1 MDIIAWVPQP
11 GDLIFSLRNGLFY
24 PGIVSKF
31 TPPDQ
36 FCVKYDDDA
45 PDQWLPREGL
55 RPTDW
60 DFDPDERPP
69 QQPQVVAPP
78 PPPAA
83 AAPMPAP
90 WTVGPDAQTWDSVPA
105 PPLLPPPAFMVPH
118 PPPYAIQPPPNV
130 GRPAPAAPPPP
141 PAPALVVDPA
151 PPPPRRKRGRLAA
164 AAAAKQKKPAARKL
178 AKKPAKKPDR
188 RTKEGRRAAAAA
200 AAAEG
205 GAPPGTSARAALPF
219 ADGVA
224 ADGGDDQ
231 LKLPPLS
238 RDIRLVVAHDWEQI
252 VGKPIHW
259 APLPRKPCVADLLQ
273 TYAATKRQGGVHG
286 QAWRDFAGC
295 LTSYFD
301 AALPRLLL
309 YRQERQQ
316 YDLRARGRG
325 APSRLYGAEHLVR
338 LIIKLPKL
346 LAQTSLTK
354 GEIPRLKRKLED
366 LLKYLRQNRA
376 RLFLQAYQLREK
388 ILSLPP
394 PAPLPPSCPAAP
406 AAKAG

>member
-1 MDIIAWVPQP
+1 MADATPPPWMQP
-11 GDLIFSLRNGLFY
+11 GA
-24 PGIVSKF
+24 
-31 TPPDQ
+31 PPTHA
-36 FCVKYDDDA
+36 KKEA
-45 PDQWLPREGL
+45 
-55 RPTDW
+55 
-60 DFDPDERPP
+60 
-69 QQPQVVAPP
+69 APP
-78 PPPAA
+78 PKDDP
-83 AAPMPAP
+83 
-90 WTVGPDAQTWDSVPA
+90 
-105 PPLLPPPAFMVPH
+105 
-118 PPPYAIQPPPNV
+118 IQPPPNV
-130 GRPAPAAPPPP
+130 GRPAPAAAPPP

-151 PPPPRRKRGRLAA
+151 PPPPPRRKK
-164 AAAAKQKKPAARKL
+164 AAAAKPKKPAARKL
-178 AKKPAKKPDR
+178 AKKPAKKLDR

-200 AAAEG
+200 AAAGEG
-205 GAPPGTSARAALPF
+205 APPPGTSARAALETGA

-273 TYAATKRQGGVHG
+273 TYAATKRQGGAHG
-286 QAWRDFAGC
+286 QAWRDFAGA
-295 LTSYFD
+295 LISYFD

-346 LAQTSLTK
+346 LAQTNLAK

-406 AAKAG
+406 ADAPADASPAPEAAATEAARV

>member
-1 MDIIAWVPQP
+1 MQP
-11 GDLIFSLRNGLFY
+11 GA
-24 PGIVSKF
+24 
-31 TPPDQ
+31 PPTHA
-36 FCVKYDDDA
+36 KKEA
-45 PDQWLPREGL
+45 
-55 RPTDW
+55 
-60 DFDPDERPP
+60 
-69 QQPQVVAPP
+69 APP
-78 PPPAA
+78 PKDD
-83 AAPMPAP
+83 
-90 WTVGPDAQTWDSVPA
+90 T
-105 PPLLPPPAFMVPH
+105 
-118 PPPYAIQPPPNV
+118 IQPPPNV
-130 GRPAPAAPPPP
+130 GRPAPAAAPPP
-141 PAPALVVDPA
+141 PAPELVVDPA
-151 PPPPRRKRGRLAA
+151 PPPPPRQKRARDP
-164 AAAAKQKKPAARKL
+164 AKQKKPAARKL
-178 AKKPAKKPDR
+178 AKKPAKKLDR

-200 AAAEG
+200 AAAEE
-205 GAPPGTSARAALPF
+205 GAPPPGTSARAALETGA

-273 TYAATKRQGGVHG
+273 TYAATKRQGGAHG
-286 QAWRDFAGC
+286 QAWRDFAGA
-295 LTSYFD
+295 LISYFD

-346 LAQTSLTK
+346 LAQTNLAK

-394 PAPLPPSCPAAP
+394 PAPLPPPAALPPSYPAAP
-406 AAKAG
+406 ADAPADASPAPEAAATEAARV

>member
-1 MDIIAWVPQP
+1 MQP
-11 GDLIFSLRNGLFY
+11 GA
-24 PGIVSKF
+24 
-31 TPPDQ
+31 PPTHA
-36 FCVKYDDDA
+36 KKEA
-45 PDQWLPREGL
+45 
-55 RPTDW
+55 
-60 DFDPDERPP
+60 
-69 QQPQVVAPP
+69 APP
-78 PPPAA
+78 PKDD
-83 AAPMPAP
+83 
-90 WTVGPDAQTWDSVPA
+90 T
-105 PPLLPPPAFMVPH
+105 
-118 PPPYAIQPPPNV
+118 IQPPPNV
-130 GRPAPAAPPPP
+130 GRPAPAAAPPP
-141 PAPALVVDPA
+141 PAPELVVDPA
-151 PPPPRRKRGRLAA
+151 PPPPPRQKRARDP
-164 AAAAKQKKPAARKL
+164 AKQKKPAARKL
-178 AKKPAKKPDR
+178 AKKPAKKLDR

-200 AAAEG
+200 AAAEE
-205 GAPPGTSARAALPF
+205 GAPPPGTSARAALETGA

-273 TYAATKRQGGVHG
+273 TYAATKRQGGAHG
-286 QAWRDFAGC
+286 QAWRDFAGA
-295 LTSYFD
+295 LISYFD

-346 LAQTSLTK
+346 LAQTNLAK

-394 PAPLPPSCPAAP
+394 PAPVSCPAAP
-406 AAKAG
+406 ADAPADASPAPEAAATEAARV

>member
-1 MDIIAWVPQP
+1 MADATPPPWMQP
-11 GDLIFSLRNGLFY
+11 GA
-24 PGIVSKF
+24 
-31 TPPDQ
+31 PPTHA
-36 FCVKYDDDA
+36 KKEA
-45 PDQWLPREGL
+45 
-55 RPTDW
+55 
-60 DFDPDERPP
+60 
-69 QQPQVVAPP
+69 APP
-78 PPPAA
+78 PKDDP
-83 AAPMPAP
+83 
-90 WTVGPDAQTWDSVPA
+90 
-105 PPLLPPPAFMVPH
+105 
-118 PPPYAIQPPPNV
+118 IQPPPNV
-130 GRPAPAAPPPP
+130 GRPAPAAAPPP
-141 PAPALVVDPA
+141 PAPELVVDPA
-151 PPPPRRKRGRLAA
+151 PPPPPRQKRARDP
-164 AAAAKQKKPAARKL
+164 AKQKKPAARKL
-178 AKKPAKKPDR
+178 AKKPAKKLDR

-200 AAAEG
+200 AAAEE
-205 GAPPGTSARAALPF
+205 GAPPPGTSARAALETGA

-273 TYAATKRQGGVHG
+273 TYAATKRQGGAHG
-286 QAWRDFAGC
+286 QAWRDFAGA
-295 LTSYFD
+295 LISYFD

-346 LAQTSLTK
+346 LAQTNLTK
-354 GEIPRLKRKLED
+354 GEIPRLKRKIED

-394 PAPLPPSCPAAP
+394 PASVPPSCPAAP
-406 AAKAG
+406 ADAPADASPAPEAAATEAARV

>member
-1 MDIIAWVPQP
+1 MADATPPPWMQP
-11 GDLIFSLRNGLFY
+11 GA
-24 PGIVSKF
+24 
-31 TPPDQ
+31 PPTHA
-36 FCVKYDDDA
+36 KKEA
-45 PDQWLPREGL
+45 
-55 RPTDW
+55 
-60 DFDPDERPP
+60 
-69 QQPQVVAPP
+69 APP
-78 PPPAA
+78 PKDD
-83 AAPMPAP
+83 
-90 WTVGPDAQTWDSVPA
+90 T
-105 PPLLPPPAFMVPH
+105 
-118 PPPYAIQPPPNV
+118 IQPPPNV
-130 GRPAPAAPPPP
+130 GRPAPAAAPPP
-141 PAPALVVDPA
+141 PAPELVVDPA
-151 PPPPRRKRGRLAA
+151 PPPPPRQKRARDP
-164 AAAAKQKKPAARKL
+164 AKQKKPAARKL
-178 AKKPAKKPDR
+178 AKKPAKKLDR

-200 AAAEG
+200 AAAEE
-205 GAPPGTSARAALPF
+205 GAPPPGTSARAALDVNG
-219 ADGVA
+219 DGVA

-273 TYAATKRQGGVHG
+273 TYAATKRQGGAHG
-286 QAWRDFAGC
+286 QAWRDFAGA
-295 LTSYFD
+295 LISYFD

-346 LAQTSLTK
+346 LAQTNLAK

-406 AAKAG
+406 ADAPADASPAPEAAATEAARV

>member
-1 MDIIAWVPQP
+1 MADATPPPWMQP
-11 GDLIFSLRNGLFY
+11 GA
-24 PGIVSKF
+24 
-31 TPPDQ
+31 PPMHA
-36 FCVKYDDDA
+36 KKEA
-45 PDQWLPREGL
+45 
-55 RPTDW
+55 
-60 DFDPDERPP
+60 
-69 QQPQVVAPP
+69 APP
-78 PPPAA
+78 PKDDP
-83 AAPMPAP
+83 
-90 WTVGPDAQTWDSVPA
+90 
-105 PPLLPPPAFMVPH
+105 
-118 PPPYAIQPPPNV
+118 IQPPPNV
-130 GRPAPAAPPPP
+130 GRPAPAAAPPP

-151 PPPPRRKRGRLAA
+151 PPPPRRKK

-178 AKKPAKKPDR
+178 AKKPAKKLDR

-200 AAAEG
+200 AAAEE
-205 GAPPGTSARAALPF
+205 GAPPPGTSARAALETGA

-224 ADGGDDQ
+224 ADGGDEERM

-295 LTSYFD
+295 LISYFD

-346 LAQTSLTK
+346 LAQTNLTK
-354 GEIPRLKRKLED
+354 GEIPRLKRKIED

-406 AAKAG
+406 DAPAAKAG

>member
-1 MDIIAWVPQP
+1 MQP
-11 GDLIFSLRNGLFY
+11 GA
-24 PGIVSKF
+24 
-31 TPPDQ
+31 PPTHA
-36 FCVKYDDDA
+36 KKEA
-45 PDQWLPREGL
+45 
-55 RPTDW
+55 
-60 DFDPDERPP
+60 
-69 QQPQVVAPP
+69 APP
-78 PPPAA
+78 PKDD
-83 AAPMPAP
+83 
-90 WTVGPDAQTWDSVPA
+90 T
-105 PPLLPPPAFMVPH
+105 
-118 PPPYAIQPPPNV
+118 IQPPPNV
-130 GRPAPAAPPPP
+130 GRPAPAAAPPP
-141 PAPALVVDPA
+141 PAPELVVDPA
-151 PPPPRRKRGRLAA
+151 PPPPPRQKRARDP
-164 AAAAKQKKPAARKL
+164 AKQKKPAARKL
-178 AKKPAKKPDR
+178 AKKPAKKLDR

-200 AAAEG
+200 AAAEE
-205 GAPPGTSARAALPF
+205 GAPPPGTTARAAL
-219 ADGVA
+219 ATEVGDGVA

-273 TYAATKRQGGVHG
+273 TYAATKRQGGAHG
-286 QAWRDFAGC
+286 QAWRDFAGA
-295 LTSYFD
+295 LISYFD

-346 LAQTSLTK
+346 LAQTNLAK

-394 PAPLPPSCPAAP
+394 PEPLPPSCPAAP
-406 AAKAG
+406 ADAPADASPAPEAAATEAARV

>member
-1 MDIIAWVPQP
+1 MQP
-11 GDLIFSLRNGLFY
+11 GA
-24 PGIVSKF
+24 
-31 TPPDQ
+31 PPTHA
-36 FCVKYDDDA
+36 KKEA
-45 PDQWLPREGL
+45 
-55 RPTDW
+55 
-60 DFDPDERPP
+60 
-69 QQPQVVAPP
+69 APP
-78 PPPAA
+78 PKDD
-83 AAPMPAP
+83 
-90 WTVGPDAQTWDSVPA
+90 T
-105 PPLLPPPAFMVPH
+105 
-118 PPPYAIQPPPNV
+118 IQPPPNV
-130 GRPAPAAPPPP
+130 GRPAPAAAPPP
-141 PAPALVVDPA
+141 PAPELVVDPA
-151 PPPPRRKRGRLAA
+151 PPPPPRRKRAA
-164 AAAAKQKKPAARKL
+164 GAAKQKKPAARKL
-178 AKKPAKKPDR
+178 AKKPAKKLDR

-200 AAAEG
+200 AAAEE
-205 GAPPGTSARAALPF
+205 GAPPPGTSARAALETGA

-273 TYAATKRQGGVHG
+273 TYAATKRQGGAHG
-286 QAWRDFAGC
+286 QAWRDFAGA
-295 LTSYFD
+295 LISYFD

-346 LAQTSLTK
+346 LAQTNLAK
-354 GEIPRLKRKLED
+354 GEIPRLKRKIED

-394 PAPLPPSCPAAP
+394 PGPLPPACPAAP
-406 AAKAG
+406 ADAPADASPAPEAAATEAARV

>member
-1 MDIIAWVPQP
+1 
-11 GDLIFSLRNGLFY
+11 
-24 PGIVSKF
+24 
-31 TPPDQ
+31 
-36 FCVKYDDDA
+36 
-45 PDQWLPREGL
+45 
-55 RPTDW
+55 
-60 DFDPDERPP
+60 
-69 QQPQVVAPP
+69 
-78 PPPAA
+78 
-83 AAPMPAP
+83 MPAP

-151 PPPPRRKRGRLAA
+151 PPPPRRKRGRPAA

-200 AAAEG
+200 AAAEE
-205 GAPPGTSARAALPF
+205 GAPPPGTSARAALPF

>member
-1 MDIIAWVPQP
+1 MADATPPPWMQP
-11 GDLIFSLRNGLFY
+11 GA
-24 PGIVSKF
+24 
-31 TPPDQ
+31 PPTHA
-36 FCVKYDDDA
+36 KKEA
-45 PDQWLPREGL
+45 
-55 RPTDW
+55 
-60 DFDPDERPP
+60 
-69 QQPQVVAPP
+69 APP
-78 PPPAA
+78 PKDDP
-83 AAPMPAP
+83 
-90 WTVGPDAQTWDSVPA
+90 
-105 PPLLPPPAFMVPH
+105 
-118 PPPYAIQPPPNV
+118 IQPPPNV
-130 GRPAPAAPPPP
+130 GRPAAPAAPPP

-151 PPPPRRKRGRLAA
+151 PPPPPRRKKAA
-164 AAAAKQKKPAARKL
+164 AAKKPAARKL
-178 AKKPAKKPDR
+178 AKKPAKKLDR

-200 AAAEG
+200 AAAEE
-205 GAPPGTSARAALPF
+205 GAPPPGTSARAALETGA

-273 TYAATKRQGGVHG
+273 TYAATKRQGGAHG

-295 LTSYFD
+295 LISYFD

-346 LAQTSLTK
+346 LAQTNLAK
-354 GEIPRLKRKLED
+354 GEIPRLKRKIED

-376 RLFLQAYQLREK
+376 RLFLQA
-388 ILSLPP
+388 LSLIHI
-394 PAPLPPSCPAAP
+394 
-406 AAKAG
+406 

>member
-1 MDIIAWVPQP
+1 M
-11 GDLIFSLRNGLFY
+11 
-24 PGIVSKF
+24 
-31 TPPDQ
+31 
-36 FCVKYDDDA
+36 
-45 PDQWLPREGL
+45 
-55 RPTDW
+55 
-60 DFDPDERPP
+60 
-69 QQPQVVAPP
+69 
-78 PPPAA
+78 
-83 AAPMPAP
+83 
-90 WTVGPDAQTWDSVPA
+90 
-105 PPLLPPPAFMVPH
+105 
-118 PPPYAIQPPPNV
+118 
-130 GRPAPAAPPPP
+130 
-141 PAPALVVDPA
+141 VDPA
-151 PPPPRRKRGRLAA
+151 PPPPRRKK
-164 AAAAKQKKPAARKL
+164 AAAAKPKKPAARKL
-178 AKKPAKKPDR
+178 AKKPAKKLDR

-200 AAAEG
+200 AAAEE
-205 GAPPGTSARAALPF
+205 GAPPPGTSARAALETGA

-273 TYAATKRQGGVHG
+273 TYAATKRQGGAHG
-286 QAWRDFAGC
+286 QAWRDFAGA
-295 LTSYFD
+295 LISYFD

-346 LAQTSLTK
+346 LAQTNLTK
-354 GEIPRLKRKLED
+354 GEIPRLKRKIED

>member
-1 MDIIAWVPQP
+1 MGSEMCIRDSAAGMQP
-11 GDLIFSLRNGLFY
+11 
-24 PGIVSKF
+24 P
-31 TPPDQ
+31 
-36 FCVKYDDDA
+36 
-45 PDQWLPREGL
+45 
-55 RPTDW
+55 
-60 DFDPDERPP
+60 
-69 QQPQVVAPP
+69 APP
-78 PPPAA
+78 PSA
-83 AAPMPAP
+83 AAP
-90 WTVGPDAQTWDSVPA
+90 
-105 PPLLPPPAFMVPH
+105 
-118 PPPYAIQPPPNV
+118 
-130 GRPAPAAPPPP
+130 AAPPP

-151 PPPPRRKRGRLAA
+151 PPPPPRRKKAA
-164 AAAAKQKKPAARKL
+164 AAKKPAARKL
-178 AKKPAKKPDR
+178 AKKPAKKLDR

-200 AAAEG
+200 AAAEE
-205 GAPPGTSARAALPF
+205 GAPPPGTSARAALETGA

-224 ADGGDDQ
+224 ADGGDEERM

-273 TYAATKRQGGVHG
+273 TYAATKRQGGAHG

-295 LTSYFD
+295 LISYFD

-346 LAQTSLTK
+346 LAQTNLTK
-354 GEIPRLKRKLED
+354 GEIPRLKRKIED

>member
-1 MDIIAWVPQP
+1 MADATPPPWMQP
-11 GDLIFSLRNGLFY
+11 GA
-24 PGIVSKF
+24 
-31 TPPDQ
+31 PPTHA
-36 FCVKYDDDA
+36 KKEA
-45 PDQWLPREGL
+45 
-55 RPTDW
+55 
-60 DFDPDERPP
+60 
-69 QQPQVVAPP
+69 APP
-78 PPPAA
+78 PKDDP
-83 AAPMPAP
+83 
-90 WTVGPDAQTWDSVPA
+90 
-105 PPLLPPPAFMVPH
+105 
-118 PPPYAIQPPPNV
+118 IQPPPNV
-130 GRPAPAAPPPP
+130 GRPAPAAAPPP
-141 PAPALVVDPA
+141 PAPELVVDPA
-151 PPPPRRKRGRLAA
+151 PPPPPRQKRARDP
-164 AAAAKQKKPAARKL
+164 AKQKKPAARKL
-178 AKKPAKKPDR
+178 AKKPAKKLDR

-200 AAAEG
+200 AAAEE
-205 GAPPGTSARAALPF
+205 GAPPPGTSARAALETGA

-273 TYAATKRQGGVHG
+273 TYAATKRQGGAHG
-286 QAWRDFAGC
+286 QAWRDFAGA
-295 LTSYFD
+295 LISYFD

-346 LAQTSLTK
+346 LAQTNLTK

-394 PAPLPPSCPAAP
+394 PAPLPPPASLPPSCPAAP
-406 AAKAG
+406 AAAPADASPAPEAAVTEAARV

>member
-1 MDIIAWVPQP
+1 MADATPPPWMQP
-11 GDLIFSLRNGLFY
+11 GA
-24 PGIVSKF
+24 
-31 TPPDQ
+31 PPTHA
-36 FCVKYDDDA
+36 KKEA
-45 PDQWLPREGL
+45 
-55 RPTDW
+55 
-60 DFDPDERPP
+60 
-69 QQPQVVAPP
+69 APP
-78 PPPAA
+78 PKDD
-83 AAPMPAP
+83 
-90 WTVGPDAQTWDSVPA
+90 T
-105 PPLLPPPAFMVPH
+105 
-118 PPPYAIQPPPNV
+118 IQPPPNV
-130 GRPAPAAPPPP
+130 GRPAPAAAPPP
-141 PAPALVVDPA
+141 PAPELVVDPA
-151 PPPPRRKRGRLAA
+151 PPPPPRRKRAA
-164 AAAAKQKKPAARKL
+164 GAAKQKKPAARKL
-178 AKKPAKKPDR
+178 AKKPAKKLDR

-200 AAAEG
+200 AAAEE
-205 GAPPGTSARAALPF
+205 GAPPPGTSARAALETGA

-273 TYAATKRQGGVHG
+273 TYAATKRQGGAHG
-286 QAWRDFAGC
+286 QAWRDFAGA
-295 LTSYFD
+295 LISYFD

-346 LAQTSLTK
+346 LAQTNLAK
-354 GEIPRLKRKLED
+354 GEIPRLKRKIED

-394 PAPLPPSCPAAP
+394 PASVPPSCPAAP
-406 AAKAG
+406 ADAPADASPAPEAAATEAARV

>member
-1 MDIIAWVPQP
+1 MQP
-11 GDLIFSLRNGLFY
+11 R
-24 PGIVSKF
+24 
-31 TPPDQ
+31 
-36 FCVKYDDDA
+36 A
-45 PDQWLPREGL
+45 
-55 RPTDW
+55 
-60 DFDPDERPP
+60 
-69 QQPQVVAPP
+69 APP
-78 PPPAA
+78 
-83 AAPMPAP
+83 
-90 WTVGPDAQTWDSVPA
+90 VPA
-105 PPLLPPPAFMVPH
+105 PS
-118 PPPYAIQPPPNV
+118 
-130 GRPAPAAPPPP
+130 AAPP

-151 PPPPRRKRGRLAA
+151 PPPPPRRKKAA
-164 AAAAKQKKPAARKL
+164 AAKKPAARKL
-178 AKKPAKKPDR
+178 AKKPAKKLDR

-200 AAAEG
+200 AAAEE
-205 GAPPGTSARAALPF
+205 GAPPPGTSARAALETGA

-346 LAQTSLTK
+346 LAQTNLAK
-354 GEIPRLKRKLED
+354 GEIPRLKRKIED

>member
-1 MDIIAWVPQP
+1 MQP
-11 GDLIFSLRNGLFY
+11 GA
-24 PGIVSKF
+24 
-31 TPPDQ
+31 PPTHA
-36 FCVKYDDDA
+36 KKEA
-45 PDQWLPREGL
+45 
-55 RPTDW
+55 
-60 DFDPDERPP
+60 
-69 QQPQVVAPP
+69 APP
-78 PPPAA
+78 PKDDP
-83 AAPMPAP
+83 
-90 WTVGPDAQTWDSVPA
+90 
-105 PPLLPPPAFMVPH
+105 
-118 PPPYAIQPPPNV
+118 IQPPPNV
-130 GRPAPAAPPPP
+130 GRPAPAAAAPP
-141 PAPALVVDPA
+141 PAPELVVDPA
-151 PPPPRRKRGRLAA
+151 PPPPPRQKRARDP
-164 AAAAKQKKPAARKL
+164 AKQKKPAARKL
-178 AKKPAKKPDR
+178 AKKPAKKLDR

-200 AAAEG
+200 AAAEE
-205 GAPPGTSARAALPF
+205 GAPPPGTSARAALETGA

-273 TYAATKRQGGVHG
+273 TYAATKRQGGAHG
-286 QAWRDFAGC
+286 QAWRDFAGA
-295 LTSYFD
+295 LISYFD

-346 LAQTSLTK
+346 LAQTNLAK

-394 PAPLPPSCPAAP
+394 PAPLPPPASLPPSCPAAP

>member
-1 MDIIAWVPQP
+1 MDHGP
-11 GDLIFSLRNGLFY
+11 Y
-24 PGIVSKF
+24 PWATQDASAA
-31 TPPDQ
+31 PP
-36 FCVKYDDDA
+36 
-45 PDQWLPREGL
+45 R
-55 RPTDW
+55 
-60 DFDPDERPP
+60 
-69 QQPQVVAPP
+69 APP
-78 PPPAA
+78 PPVPAPSNPFAPPAA
-83 AAPMPAP
+83 AAPPPAP
-90 WTVGPDAQTWDSVPA
+90 A
-105 PPLLPPPAFMVPH
+105 
-118 PPPYAIQPPPNV
+118 
-130 GRPAPAAPPPP
+130 PAPAAAAPP

-151 PPPPRRKRGRLAA
+151 PPPPRRKKT
-164 AAAAKQKKPAARKL
+164 AAAKPKKPAARKL

-200 AAAEG
+200 AAAAEG
-205 GAPPGTSARAALPF
+205 AAPPGTSARAALPF

-286 QAWRDFAGC
+286 QAWRDFAGA
-295 LTSYFD
+295 LISYFD

-325 APSRLYGAEHLVR
+325 APSRLYGAELC
-338 LIIKLPKL
+338 
-346 LAQTSLTK
+346 
-354 GEIPRLKRKLED
+354 GN
-366 LLKYLRQNRA
+366 QNFTA
-376 RLFLQAYQLREK
+376 RL
-388 ILSLPP
+388 
-394 PAPLPPSCPAAP
+394 C
-406 AAKAG
+406 

>member
-1 MDIIAWVPQP
+1 MADATPPPWMQP
-11 GDLIFSLRNGLFY
+11 GA
-24 PGIVSKF
+24 
-31 TPPDQ
+31 PPTHA
-36 FCVKYDDDA
+36 KKEA
-45 PDQWLPREGL
+45 
-55 RPTDW
+55 
-60 DFDPDERPP
+60 
-69 QQPQVVAPP
+69 APP
-78 PPPAA
+78 PKDDP
-83 AAPMPAP
+83 
-90 WTVGPDAQTWDSVPA
+90 
-105 PPLLPPPAFMVPH
+105 
-118 PPPYAIQPPPNV
+118 IQPPPNV
-130 GRPAPAAPPPP
+130 GRPAPAAAPPP
-141 PAPALVVDPA
+141 PAPELVVDPA
-151 PPPPRRKRGRLAA
+151 PPPPPRQKRARDP
-164 AAAAKQKKPAARKL
+164 AKQKKPAARKL
-178 AKKPAKKPDR
+178 AKKPAKKLDR

-200 AAAEG
+200 AAAEE
-205 GAPPGTSARAALPF
+205 GAPPPGTSARAALETGA

-273 TYAATKRQGGVHG
+273 TYAATKRQGGAHG
-286 QAWRDFAGC
+286 QAWRDFAGA
-295 LTSYFD
+295 LISYFD

-346 LAQTSLTK
+346 LAQTNLAK

-394 PAPLPPSCPAAP
+394 PLPLPPSCPAAP
-406 AAKAG
+406 ADAPADASPAPEAAATEAARV

>member
-1 MDIIAWVPQP
+1 MQP
-11 GDLIFSLRNGLFY
+11 GA
-24 PGIVSKF
+24 
-31 TPPDQ
+31 PPTHA
-36 FCVKYDDDA
+36 KKEA
-45 PDQWLPREGL
+45 
-55 RPTDW
+55 
-60 DFDPDERPP
+60 
-69 QQPQVVAPP
+69 APP
-78 PPPAA
+78 PKDDP
-83 AAPMPAP
+83 
-90 WTVGPDAQTWDSVPA
+90 
-105 PPLLPPPAFMVPH
+105 
-118 PPPYAIQPPPNV
+118 IQPPPNV
-130 GRPAPAAPPPP
+130 GRPAPAAAAPP
-141 PAPALVVDPA
+141 PAPELVVDPA
-151 PPPPRRKRGRLAA
+151 PPPPPRRKR

-178 AKKPAKKPDR
+178 AKKPAKKLDR

-200 AAAEG
+200 AAAEE
-205 GAPPGTSARAALPF
+205 GAPPPGTSARAALETGA

-273 TYAATKRQGGVHG
+273 TYAATKRQGGAHG
-286 QAWRDFAGC
+286 QAWRDFAGA
-295 LTSYFD
+295 LVTYFD

-346 LAQTSLTK
+346 LAQTNLAK
-354 GEIPRLKRKLED
+354 GEIPRLKRKIED

-394 PAPLPPSCPAAP
+394 PAALPPSCPAAP
-406 AAKAG
+406 ADAPADASPAPEAAATEAARV

>member
-1 MDIIAWVPQP
+1 MDHGP
-11 GDLIFSLRNGLFY
+11 Y
-24 PGIVSKF
+24 PWATQDASAA
-31 TPPDQ
+31 PP
-36 FCVKYDDDA
+36 
-45 PDQWLPREGL
+45 R
-55 RPTDW
+55 
-60 DFDPDERPP
+60 
-69 QQPQVVAPP
+69 APP
-78 PPPAA
+78 PPAPEPAEALAAATA
-83 AAPMPAP
+83 AAPR
-90 WTVGPDAQTWDSVPA
+90 
-105 PPLLPPPAFMVPH
+105 
-118 PPPYAIQPPPNV
+118 NV
-130 GRPAPAAPPPP
+130 GRPAPAAAPPP

-151 PPPPRRKRGRLAA
+151 PPPPPRRKK

-273 TYAATKRQGGVHG
+273 TYAATKRQGGAHG

-295 LTSYFD
+295 LISYFD

-406 AAKAG
+406 PADAPAAKAG